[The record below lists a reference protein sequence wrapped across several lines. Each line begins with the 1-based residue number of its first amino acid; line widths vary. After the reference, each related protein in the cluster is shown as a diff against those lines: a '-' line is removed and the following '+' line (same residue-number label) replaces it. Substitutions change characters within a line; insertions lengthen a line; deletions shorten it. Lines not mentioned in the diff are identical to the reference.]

1 MGSLEVDLANVEEGS
16 TITVK
21 WRGKPVFIKHRTDD
35 EIAVQAAVPLSDLKD
50 PQTDVARTVDP
61 KYLVVIGI
69 CTHLGCVPIAGAG
82 NYNGWFCPC
91 HGSHYDGSG
100 RIREGPAPYNLEV
113 PEYRFGPEKKIVIG

>member
-1 MGSLEVDLANVEEGS
+1 VEEGA

-21 WRGKPVFIKHRTDD
+21 WRGKPVFIQYRTD
-35 EIAVQAAVPLSDLKD
+35 EQIQTARNVALSDLKD
-50 PQTDVARTVDP
+50 PQKDDDRVVDP
-61 KYLVVIGI
+61 KYLIVVGV

-82 NYNGWFCPC
+82 NYAGWFCPC

-113 PEYRFGPEKKIVIG
+113 PEYRFTPDGKVIIG